1 MTMELDEMKQA
12 WAHMEIRQKGM
23 EALLRQDFRDRRMEK
38 SRASMRRTL
47 WWLGLEVIGWIAF
60 VVWVATFWVAHRH
73 TTHLLLMG
81 LLLHVYGIGAIWS
94 CATQLLLL
102 ARIYLF
108 DAPVLVLQ
116 LRLAQLRRFRVYST
130 LALGLPWWCLWLLVT
145 LVAIAD
151 FGGVDLYAAGAA
163 WIWANM
169 AVGLVGIGISVWLA
183 RRFAGRPIRSRFLQR
198 IVDDMSGRN
207 LLHASQQLDEIA
219 RFERT

>member
-1 MTMELDEMKQA
+1 MELDELKQA
-12 WAHMEIRQKGM
+12 WARMEIRQKDM
-23 EALLRQDFRDRRMEK
+23 EELLRQDFRDRRMEK

-47 WWLGLEVIGWIAF
+47 WWLGLEVVGWIVF

-73 TTHLLLMG
+73 TPHLLLMG

-94 CATQLLLL
+94 CATQLFLL

-116 LRLAQLRRFRVYST
+116 RRLAQLRRFRVYST
-130 LALGLPWWCLWLLVT
+130 LALGLPWWCLWLLVP

-151 FGGVDLYAAGAA
+151 FGGVDLYAAGAS

-183 RRFAGRPIRSRFLQR
+183 HRFAGQPIRSPFLQR

-207 LLHASQQLDEIA
+207 LLGASRQLDDIA
-219 RFERT
+219 RFEQE

>member
-1 MTMELDEMKQA
+1 MTMELDELKQA
-12 WAHMEIRQKGM
+12 WARMEIRQEGM
-23 EALLRQDFRDRRMEK
+23 EELLRQDFRERRMEK

-47 WWLGLEVIGWIAF
+47 WWLGLEVVGWIVF
-60 VVWVATFWVAHRH
+60 VAWVASFWVAHRH
-73 TTHLLLMG
+73 TPHLLLMG
-81 LLLHVYGIGAIWS
+81 LLLHVYGIAAIWS
-94 CATQLLLL
+94 CATQLFLL

-116 LRLAQLRRFRVYST
+116 RRLAQLRRFRVYST
-130 LALGLPWWCLWLLVT
+130 LALGLPWWCLWLLVP

-183 RRFAGRPIRSRFLQR
+183 RRFAGRPMRSPFLQR

-207 LLHASQQLDEIA
+207 LLSASRQLEEIA
-219 RFERT
+219 RFERA